1 MFTVLTMRYIQTTAA
16 LLIALGMGGSAI
28 SPLTKPVAVVAQTQV
43 QFTDVSSRHWASQF
57 IISLAERDIIAGFPD
72 GTFRPDEPVTRAQ
85 YAAMVRKAFNLTS
98 IRSSTAFVDVPANY
112 WAATAIDEA
121 YRMGFLSGY
130 PNRVFQPNQNIPRA
144 QVLVSLANGL
154 NYQAT
159 TIASAD
165 VYRDSQ
171 AIPSYATASIAAATE
186 QRLVV
191 NYPDVQVLQ
200 PNQTATR
207 ADVAAFI
214 YQALASQNQVATV
227 QSPYIVQVRTTT
239 TTAQS
244 TISAGTTIPITY
256 TDGEK
261 VVLLPDETL
270 PLTLQVADAVRDN
283 TGQLLIPRNSEIIGE
298 LRPITVGSQQGTQF
312 VAQTLVLESGRRIAM
327 QAQSRVITTT
337 ETIRRGA
344 SIGEIFT
351 GAVLGS
357 GAAAAIGS
365 VTGDEEIQTWE
376 VLTGTVAGAIGGLV
390 LGRDRV
396 EVISVNPDSDLT
408 LTVSQ
413 SVALSQ

>member
-1 MFTVLTMRYIQTTAA
+1 MLKMRRFQTTTA
-16 LLIALGMGGSAI
+16 LLLMLGMGAGAL
-28 SPLTKPVAVVAQTQV
+28 SPLVTPAPVVAQTQI
-43 QFTDVSSRHWASQF
+43 QFTDVSSSHWASQF
-57 IISLAERDIIAGFPD
+57 IISLAQRDIIAGFPD

-85 YAAMVRKAFNLTS
+85 YAAMVRKAFNITN
-98 IRSSTAFVDVPANY
+98 IRSSTTFVDVSADF
-112 WAATAIDEA
+112 WARTAIDEA

-130 PNRVFQPNQNIPRA
+130 PNNVFEPNQNIPRA

-159 TIASAD
+159 TIASAN
-165 VYRDSQ
+165 VYRDSG
-171 AIPSYATASIAAATE
+171 AIPSYATGSIAAATE

-191 NYPDVQVLQ
+191 NYPDVQALR

-214 YQALASQNQVATV
+214 YQALASRNQVATV
-227 QSPYIVQVRTTT
+227 QSPYIVQVSQT
-239 TTAQS
+239 TTAAQS
-244 TISAGTTIPITY
+244 SITSGTNISVTY
-256 TDGEK
+256 PDGDK
-261 VVLLPDETL
+261 IVLLPDETL
-270 PLTLQVADAVRDN
+270 PVTLQVAEAVRDSQ
-283 TGQLLIPRNSEIIGE
+283 GQILIPRNSEIIGE
-298 LRPITVGSQQGTQF
+298 LRPVTVGAQQGTQF
-312 VAQTLVLESGRRIAM
+312 VAQTLVLESGRQVAM

-344 SIGEIFT
+344 SIGEIFA

-365 VTGDEEIQTWE
+365 VTGDDEIQTWE

-390 LGRDRV
+390 LGRERV

-413 SVALSQ
+413 SVALAQ

>member
-1 MFTVLTMRYIQTTAA
+1 
-16 LLIALGMGGSAI
+16 
-28 SPLTKPVAVVAQTQV
+28 
-43 QFTDVSSRHWASQF
+43 
-57 IISLAERDIIAGFPD
+57 
-72 GTFRPDEPVTRAQ
+72 
-85 YAAMVRKAFNLTS
+85 MVRKAFNLTS
-98 IRSSTAFVDVPANY
+98 IRSSTRFVDVPANF

-130 PNRVFQPNQNIPRA
+130 PNNVFQPNQNIPRA

-154 NYQAT
+154 DYQAT
-159 TIASAD
+159 TVASAD

-171 AIPSYATASIAAATE
+171 SIPSYAVSSIAAATE

-191 NYPDVQVLQ
+191 NYPTLEVLR

-227 QSPYIVQVRTTT
+227 QSPYIVQVRQTT

-244 TISAGTTIPITY
+244 SISAGTSIPVTY
-256 TDGEK
+256 TDGDK
-261 VVLLPDETL
+261 IVLLPDETL
-270 PLTLQVADAVRDN
+270 PITLEVDDAVRDSQ
-283 TGQLLIPRNSEIIGE
+283 GQVLIPRNSEIIGE

-312 VAQTLVLESGRRIAM
+312 VAQTLVLPSGRQLDL

-344 SIGEIFT
+344 SVGEIFA

-357 GAAAAIGS
+357 GAATAVAS
-365 VTGDEEIQTWE
+365 VTGDDEIQTWE

-390 LGRDRV
+390 LGRERV
-396 EVISVNPDSDLT
+396 EVISVNPDSDLA

-413 SVALSQ
+413 TLVLAE